1 VVKPV
6 VDRLQR
12 RWAGRLTVVRVEV
25 QTPAGRRLSREWRV
39 EQVPTFVLLDATGRE
54 RWRRTGWPPDDR
66 LLADWLARG

>member
-1 VVKPV
+1 M
-6 VDRLQR
+6 
-12 RWAGRLTVVRVEV
+12 VRVEV